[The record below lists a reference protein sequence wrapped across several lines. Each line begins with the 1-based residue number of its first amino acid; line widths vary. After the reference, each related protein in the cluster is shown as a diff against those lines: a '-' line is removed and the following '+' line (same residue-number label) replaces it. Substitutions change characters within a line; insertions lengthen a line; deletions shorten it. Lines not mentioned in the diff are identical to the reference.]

1 MIDRLL
7 GRGVTLKVHD
17 PEAMENVRL
26 QYGDRLTYCHHR
38 DDALAGADAL
48 AILTEWKHFVHPDFD
63 AMRRLMRQPV
73 IFDGRNLYPPQRMQ
87 ASPVSPTTASAGRR
101 CTRSFHRGRTR

>member
-1 MIDRLL
+1 
-7 GRGVTLKVHD
+7 
-17 PEAMENVRL
+17 MENVRR
-26 QYGDRLTYCHHR
+26 QYGDRLTYCHRR

-73 IFDGRNLYPPQRMQ
+73 IFDGRNLYLPQRMKRVRLHLLQ
-87 ASPVSPTTASAGRR
+87 HRPAAGARVASIAEE
-101 CTRSFHRGRTR
+101 RGRATCG